1 MIDVPRVWLGARAQH
16 LYYFRRVDR
25 REGVAKEPTRL
36 SYLFLEHE
44 FSFTNASTFYVSA
57 ISQNAYFFGTELR
70 SLLEVT
76 LIYQEGHEIGL

>member
-1 MIDVPRVWLGARAQH
+1 MFQEFGWEPGHSTYTIFVESIDVKEL
-16 LYYFRRVDR
+16 RRSRHDYI
-25 REGVAKEPTRL
+25 